1 MTLYPGEIAERSAQ
15 EHFED
20 NTTMSAAITLRES
33 HSQSAKPS
41 PSIAIAMTSYHD
53 HYPIAFLAEMSIT
66 AMTVVC

>member
-1 MTLYPGEIAERSAQ
+1 MTLCPGEIAERSAQ

-41 PSIAIAMTSYHD
+41 PSIANCND
-53 HYPIAFLAEMSIT
+53 KPP
-66 AMTVVC
+66 